1 MRRSLIVEEM
11 RVKKFGK
18 KHRSG
23 FSLIETVFSISIFLV
38 VILVLLAMISPIL
51 SSLDEVKESDEIS
64 SIVESLNSFLQ
75 AKTSLSVNGSNFD
88 LIYEAVRSRGYAT
101 VYIYRSFVSDNSS
114 NVQLSIGFSK
124 KETTTSILM
133 ERSAKIYDFKDAA
146 GPIYRAILTNGPQM
160 PNQYYRDRSRS
171 AKPRYYL
178 TKSREAFENN
188 FLPLEIALFSNDQ
201 EPEFIDSVQL
211 KDILKR
217 KPIVTY
223 FTVINR

>member
-1 MRRSLIVEEM
+1 MI
-11 RVKKFGK
+11 KFRK

-88 LIYEAVRSRGYAT
+88 LIYEAVKSRGYAT

-114 NVQLSIGFSK
+114 NV
-124 KETTTSILM
+124 
-133 ERSAKIYDFKDAA
+133 
-146 GPIYRAILTNGPQM
+146 
-160 PNQYYRDRSRS
+160 
-171 AKPRYYL
+171 
-178 TKSREAFENN
+178 
-188 FLPLEIALFSNDQ
+188 
-201 EPEFIDSVQL
+201 
-211 KDILKR
+211 
-217 KPIVTY
+217 
-223 FTVINR
+223 

>member
-1 MRRSLIVEEM
+1 MSRKEYN
-11 RVKKFGK
+11 
-18 KHRSG
+18 SG
-23 FSLIETVFSISIFLV
+23 FSLLETVFSISIFLV
-38 VILVLLAMISPIL
+38 IILVLLAMVGPLL

-75 AKTSLSVNGSNFD
+75 AETSLAANGSNFD
-88 LIYEAVRSRGYAT
+88 LIYEAVKSRGYAT

-114 NVQLSIGFSK
+114 NVQLSIGFSR
-124 KETTTSILM
+124 KETTSSIRM
-133 ERSAKIYDFKDAA
+133 ERSAKIYDFKNAA

-160 PNQYYRDRSRS
+160 PNQYYRDRGRS

-178 TKSREAFENN
+178 TKGRQAFENN
-188 FLPLEIALFSNDQ
+188 YLPLKIALYLNNQ
-201 EPEFIDSVQL
+201 EPEFIDSVEL

-217 KPIVTY
+217 TPIVTY

>member
-146 GPIYRAILTNGPQM
+146 GPIYRAILTNEPQM
-160 PNQYYRDRSRS
+160 PNQYYRDRGRS

>member
-1 MRRSLIVEEM
+1 M
-11 RVKKFGK
+11 RVKKFRK

-38 VILVLLAMISPIL
+38 VILVLLAMISPVL

-75 AKTSLSVNGSNFD
+75 AKTSLAINGSNFD
-88 LIYEAVRSRGYAT
+88 LIYEAVKTRGYAT

-114 NVQLSIGFSK
+114 NVQLSIGFSQ
-124 KETTTSILM
+124 KETTTSIRM
-133 ERSAKIYDFKDAA
+133 DRSAKIYDFKDAA
-146 GPIYRAILTNGPQM
+146 GPIYRAILTNGPHM
-160 PNQYYRDRSRS
+160 PNQYYRDRGRS

-178 TKSREAFENN
+178 TKGREAFENN
-188 FLPLEIALFSNDQ
+188 YLPLEIALFSNDQ